1 MVTSW
6 RTTSAMRNRSRCGL
20 DGVAGRRLPGLAAHA
35 NDLGDAIDALA
46 HLAGSLPLGFRLRTV
61 ADRRPS
67 SALRP
72 RHEHG
77 TQPLVDL
84 IGPDRFP
91 RRDARGRP
99 LRSGEAAAR
108 SPGDRRPTVAG
119 PSPAGRRRAGPAVR
133 RRRHNG
139 RRAPVLAPAGAL
151 GGDERVAAAD
161 EPLGREVLGFD
172 LGQALLVKLGAPAL
186 VENAGGEPA
195 PHEGTLA
202 ANMLVGHG

>member
-1 MVTSW
+1 VTDDQPSP
-6 RTTSAMRNRSRCGL
+6 
-20 DGVAGRRLPGLAAHA
+20 D
-35 NDLGDAIDALA
+35 
-46 HLAGSLPLGFRLRTV
+46 RLRLAV
-61 ADRRPS
+61 
-67 SALRP
+67 
-72 RHEHG
+72 G
-77 TQPLVDL
+77 
-84 IGPDRFP
+84 
-91 RRDARGRP
+91 
-99 LRSGEAAAR
+99 
-108 SPGDRRPTVAG
+108 
-119 PSPAGRRRAGPAVR
+119 RAGPAVR

-186 VENAGGEPA
+186 VQNAGGEPA